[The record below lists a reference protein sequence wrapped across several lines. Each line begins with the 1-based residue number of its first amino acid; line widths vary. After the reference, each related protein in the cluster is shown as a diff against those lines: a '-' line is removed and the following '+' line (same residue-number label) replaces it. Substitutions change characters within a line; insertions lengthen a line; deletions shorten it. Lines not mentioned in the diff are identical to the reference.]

1 MAEVEQKKALEVQ
14 KVEQEAAAEA
24 LRLKRLQERLT
35 DFPDAARWEWEGVKL
50 EVARSLA
57 GNTRAFVQ
65 VGEGTDI
72 ARAFVASE
80 LMTEN
85 RLAAA
90 AEANKVAPE

>member
-1 MAEVEQKKALEVQ
+1 MQ
-14 KVEQEAAAEA
+14 
-24 LRLKRLQERLT
+24 RLQERLEQ
-35 DFPDAARWEWEGVKL
+35 FPEATRWEWEGVKL

-80 LMTEN
+80 LM
-85 RLAAA
+85 
-90 AEANKVAPE
+90 AEQSGRGCRAGGEQDSGGMSRGWPGLTVVLRRRFA